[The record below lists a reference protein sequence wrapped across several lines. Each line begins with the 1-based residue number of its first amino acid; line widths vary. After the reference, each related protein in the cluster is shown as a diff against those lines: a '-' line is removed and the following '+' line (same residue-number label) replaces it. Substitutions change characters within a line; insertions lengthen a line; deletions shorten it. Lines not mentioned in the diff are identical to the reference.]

1 MLKMAPSWGIAFY
14 CCLCFESMIKYA
26 RTLCPMAHRE
36 YACVCLCVNVSVH
49 TIVGGIQ
56 AGVSPRRSVDGDMS
70 ASVMSLLADEGYCG
84 THSNSFHSLSQFPR
98 KAPTWLEGG
107 LSERPSC
114 PFLFLNLFLLAF
126 HSFVYQNT
134 GDETWYIAI
143 LPFTLNYFITSA
155 NRQAKWYCFAPSKLL
170 NCGKPVHAEVFI
182 YMRLCIDQSGIYD
195 AHLHSQCMC

>member
-1 MLKMAPSWGIAFY
+1 
-14 CCLCFESMIKYA
+14 MIKYA

-98 KAPTWLEGG
+98 KVPTWLEGG
-107 LSERPSC
+107 LSERPS
-114 PFLFLNLFLLAF
+114 
-126 HSFVYQNT
+126 
-134 GDETWYIAI
+134 
-143 LPFTLNYFITSA
+143 
-155 NRQAKWYCFAPSKLL
+155 
-170 NCGKPVHAEVFI
+170 
-182 YMRLCIDQSGIYD
+182 
-195 AHLHSQCMC
+195 